1 VHSSTV
7 DKTVL
12 LLEDESDLASL
23 LHELLERHTYRVI
36 RVDSANEAIVLSRSV
51 DRPIDLLIADVQL
64 TPMDGFEL
72 AKRFKE
78 LSPSTSILLMSGL
91 AREDYPERS
100 YDGAFLRKQFQM
112 SEFIATVRSLSD
124 NSGVPAK

>member
-1 VHSSTV
+1 MHASTF

-36 RVDSANEAIVLSRSV
+36 RVDSANEAIVLYRSV
-51 DRPIDLLIADVQL
+51 DRRIDLLIADVQL

-78 LSPSTSILLMSGL
+78 LPP
-91 AREDYPERS
+91 ARRS
-100 YDGAFLRKQFQM
+100 YLCLG
-112 SEFIATVRSLSD
+112 
-124 NSGVPAK
+124 